1 MFLSTLFIPTAPQTK
16 ILEDRTNRA
25 KLSTHA
31 LQNQNVCSQLNYT
44 VWRTKN
50 IYVPSLSSGCEIAPF
65 LFATSLPKRR
75 FLEGRT
81 NTYAPQT
88 TILEA
93 GTKDEIRILSLPNE
107 DLGRMNKR

>member
-1 MFLSTLFIPTAPQTK
+1 VG
-16 ILEDRTNRA
+16 A
-25 KLSTHA
+25 KLRH
-31 LQNQNVCSQLNYT
+31 
-44 VWRTKN
+44 
-50 IYVPSLSSGCEIAPF
+50 F

-93 GTKDEIRILSLPNE
+93 GTKDEIRILSIPNE